1 MLLHQIIRKGSE
13 NLSILKILAEK
24 LCDLQDDGADYSFSC
39 RVRGRNAI
47 PTNRM
52 TLKIRRGQPNNLGA
66 RPKWY
71 LDNYN
76 NG

>member
-1 MLLHQIIRKGSE
+1 MRKGSE
-13 NLSILKILAEK
+13 NLSNLKILAEK
-24 LCDLQDDGADYSFSC
+24 LCDLQDDRADYSFSC
-39 RVRGRNAI
+39 RARGRNAI

-66 RPKWY
+66 RPKWH

>member
-1 MLLHQIIRKGSE
+1 MRKGNE
-13 NLSILKILAEK
+13 NLSNLKILAEK
-24 LCDLQDDGADYSFSC
+24 LCDLQDDGSDYSFSC

-52 TLKIRRGQPNNLGA
+52 TLKIRRGQPNNIGA
-66 RPKWY
+66 RPKWH